1 MTLVFGNLVQSF
13 VSFGTT
19 LAEAR
24 AGDSS
29 AQLKLPV
36 VAAAFRH
43 TAAGDA
49 AILAYIGRLIFT
61 RQVVECFPINY
72 RRRRVCLHLHVYV
85 HMGAYR

>member
-1 MTLVFGNLVQSF
+1 MTLIFGNLVQSF

-19 LAEAR
+19 IAEAK
-24 AGDSS
+24 AGDSN

-43 TAAGDA
+43 AAAGDA
-49 AILAYIGRLIFT
+49 AILAYIGRLILM
-61 RQVVECFPINY
+61 RQVVECFPINH